1 MELWG
6 SSYLLH
12 DAEPV
17 RLVGTLGSS
26 TDRGG
31 SGVIRLSF
39 NQEPGVLFA
48 AFKESKCELVVKWD
62 VALRLIALVHVL
74 VLQNRLLRGE
84 APEIRDV
91 SERTRIFDVTG
102 GSRMSAIVCSW
113 VASTVDI
120 ECRPV
125 HDGVAEQVEL
135 VVKEE
140 AAAEL
145 VTSLAERMA
154 LNGTSGTRKSS
165 DL

>member
-1 MELWG
+1 M
-6 SSYLLH
+6 H

-26 TDRGG
+26 TGRAG

-39 NQEPGVLFA
+39 NQESDVFFVA
-48 AFKESKCELVVKWD
+48 CKESKCELVVKWD

-102 GSRMSAIVCSW
+102 GLRMSAIVCSW
-113 VASTVDI
+113 DASTADV

-125 HDGVAEQVEL
+125 HEGIAEQFEL

-145 VTSLAERMA
+145 VMSLAERMA
-154 LNGTSGTRKSS
+154 FNGTTVARESSG
-165 DL
+165 L